1 MSYDGDYIR
10 SRICGRDHRP
20 YFATGRGRARR
31 LGGGESGM
39 MGLKGFRRFVTT
51 SGRWSRRPTAVS
63 AARVTS
69 SVRVRYVRPVIFS
82 LGIIHIHITFSQRR
96 KWLKE
101 A

>member
-1 MSYDGDYIR
+1 MYYDGDYIA
-10 SRICGRDHRP
+10 SRICGRDTRP

-39 MGLKGFRRFVTT
+39 MGLKGFRRFVT
-51 SGRWSRRPTAVS
+51 SGRWSLRPTAVS

-69 SVRVRYVRPVIFS
+69 SVSVSYVRSMIFIP
-82 LGIIHIHITFSQRR
+82 GIVHTYYIFV
-96 KWLKE
+96 

>member
-1 MSYDGDYIR
+1 MYYDGDYIR

-39 MGLKGFRRFVTT
+39 MGLKGFRRFVT
-51 SGRWSRRPTAVS
+51 SGRWSLRPTAVS

-69 SVRVRYVRPVIFS
+69 SVRVRYVRPVIFTPV
-82 LGIIHIHITFSQRR
+82 IIYIHFTFSQRR
-96 KWLKE
+96 EWCKE